1 MKDAALHLEQYLPAA
16 NTTNVT
22 GILDLGVDAP
32 GVSTAG
38 IGNFTF
44 SDQWRLGRIRVT
56 VPALPNHTNN
66 ALNITLTLTDSAD
79 NGATFQQGGTAG
91 SAVALPLIQVVIP
104 GVATNGSALT
114 IVDVPLPPDLRGPI
128 QFLQSVPATDGNNT
142 AALIQYDWVNE

>member
-16 NTTNVT
+16 NATNVT
-22 GILDLGVDAP
+22 GVLDLGVDNP
-32 GVSTAG
+32 GGSAG
-38 IGNFTF
+38 GAGNFNF

-56 VPALPNHTNN
+56 IPALPNHTNN

-79 NGATFQQGGTAG
+79 GAASFQQGGTG
-91 SAVALPLIQVVIP
+91 TAVGLPLVQVVIP

-114 IVDVPLPPDLRGPI
+114 VVDVPLPPDLRGPI

-142 AALIQYDWVNE
+142 AALVTYDWVNE